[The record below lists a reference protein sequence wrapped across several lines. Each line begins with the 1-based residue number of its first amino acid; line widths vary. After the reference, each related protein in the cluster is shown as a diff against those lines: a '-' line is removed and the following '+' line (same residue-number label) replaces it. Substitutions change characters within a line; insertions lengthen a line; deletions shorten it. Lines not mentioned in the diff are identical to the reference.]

1 MTPLAS
7 SDFGRMLSVG
17 AIRFEDRFCA
27 SRKGR
32 TGGGGC
38 VYRSAWQRMVAVAAA
53 CRKALVNDGWVIY
66 CSAWQRMVAV
76 AAACRK
82 ALVNDGWAIC
92 LLSCT
97 NACRRAL
104 TIERLLMSG
113 CVQGR
118 EPTEN
123 GLIKP

>member
-1 MTPLAS
+1 MAS

-27 SRKGR
+27 SRKGGI
-32 TGGGGC
+32 GGGGW
-38 VYRSAWQRMVAVAAA
+38 VHRSAWQH
-53 CRKALVNDGWVIY
+53 
-66 CSAWQRMVAV
+66 MVAV

-97 NACRRAL
+97 NGYRKCSL
-104 TIERLLMSG
+104 HLIETPFLAIYAAFSPEECSLVG
-113 CVQGR
+113 G
-118 EPTEN
+118 P
-123 GLIKP
+123 